1 MNLPKETF
9 NNLKSDKKEKV
20 VNVLKKTFEEKPFQE
35 VTVKEIVDE
44 LNIARGSFYQYFED
58 LEDAYF
64 TVLNLEVTDIHKLF
78 MTLLHNRKGNIKE
91 ALYDYGEEL
100 SGILFN
106 EETYSI
112 YKNRYLFWNE
122 SLDKRWNTEY
132 QSQVQVFTESESK
145 DSFNREKMHYL
156 KGVVHMLIKRNFSE
170 NWTKEEFRE
179 KFNMHVKWMMRGL
192 NDDGN
197 N

>member
-132 QSQVQVFTESESK
+132 QSQIQVFTESESK

>member
-132 QSQVQVFTESESK
+132 QSQIQVFTESESE

-170 NWTKEEFRE
+170 NWTKEEFGE
-179 KFNMHVKWMMRGL
+179 KFNMHVKWLMGGI
-192 NDDGN
+192 NNGN
-197 N
+197 I

>member
-1 MNLPKETF
+1 
-9 NNLKSDKKEKV
+9 
-20 VNVLKKTFEEKPFQE
+20 
-35 VTVKEIVDE
+35 
-44 LNIARGSFYQYFED
+44 
-58 LEDAYF
+58 
-64 TVLNLEVTDIHKLF
+64 

-132 QSQVQVFTESESK
+132 QSQIQVFTESESK